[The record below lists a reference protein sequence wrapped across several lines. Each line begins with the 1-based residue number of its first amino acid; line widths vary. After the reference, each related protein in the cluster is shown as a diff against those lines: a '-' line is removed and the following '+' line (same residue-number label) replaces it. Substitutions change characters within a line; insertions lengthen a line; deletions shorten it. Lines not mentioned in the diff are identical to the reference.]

1 MKADIL
7 AGLRADRAAKRP
19 VALLTNLKSGDQ
31 RLFYPSDKEQ
41 DNKPTIEFQEAI
53 LEAFRDDR
61 SRRVE
66 TAEGPV
72 FVHVHNPPMKL
83 AIIGAVHIAR
93 PLSRVAALAGY
104 AVTVIDPRQAF
115 ASDARFADVA
125 VSRDWPDAA
134 LTALAPDARTAVV
147 MLSHDPK
154 LDDPALEVAL
164 RSPAFY
170 VGALGSTRTH
180 AARAKRLAERG
191 LDAAAIGRIHGPIG
205 LAIGARSPAEIAIA
219 IMAEVTQALR
229 QGEAAKAAA

>member
-31 RLFYPSDKEQ
+31 SLFH
-41 DNKPTIEFQEAI
+41 PTDVEEELGNEFQEAI
-53 LEAFRDDR
+53 LEALRDDR
-61 SRRVE
+61 SRTVE
-66 TAEGPV
+66 TAAGPV

-83 AIIGAVHIAR
+83 AIVGAVHIAR

>member
-31 RLFYPSDKEQ
+31 YLFYPSD
-41 DNKPTIEFQEAI
+41 IEHEIKKDVLAA
-53 LEAFRDDR
+53 LRDDR
-61 SRRVE
+61 SRTVE

-93 PLSRVAALAGY
+93 PLSRMAELAGY

-115 ASDARFADVA
+115 ASDARFPDVA

-170 VGALGSTRTH
+170 VGALGSKRTH

-191 LDAAAIGRIHGPIG
+191 LDAAEIGRIHGPIG

-219 IMAEVTQALR
+219 ILAEVTQELR
-229 QGEAAKAAA
+229 QGVAAKAAA

>member
-31 RLFYPSDKEQ
+31 VLFYPPDMEHVIK
-41 DNKPTIEFQEAI
+41 DDA
-53 LEAFRDDR
+53 LAALRDDR
-61 SRRVE
+61 SRTVE
-66 TAEGPV
+66 TAKGPV
-72 FVHVHNPPMKL
+72 FIHVHNPPMKL
-83 AIIGAVHIAR
+83 AIVGAVHIAR
-93 PLSRVAALAGY
+93 PLSRMAALAGY

-115 ASDARFADVA
+115 ASDARFPDVA
-125 VSRDWPDAA
+125 VSRDWPDTA
-134 LTALAPDARTAVV
+134 LAALAPDARTAVV

-164 RSPAFY
+164 GSPAFY

-191 LDAAAIGRIHGPIG
+191 IDAAAIGRIHGPIG

-219 IMAEVTQALR
+219 IMAEITQVRRRGKPA
-229 QGEAAKAAA
+229 GAAA